1 MNNIQVFCIFIGIFA
16 LADFISI
23 KTKAWLPSLF
33 TIAVI
38 SVVGYW
44 SEIIPRNFFELTG
57 ISVTLVYVIYYFQ
70 LVNMGALI
78 GLNEMKKQ
86 WRVVL
91 IAVSGLIGIVIGSI
105 LVVGPILGFEYAI
118 AGAPPLSGG
127 IVAYEIVRE
136 ATSRMGRNDLVTVA
150 IAIFVLQNFIGYPL
164 TSFLLKRES
173 IRLKN
178 KGLIVNDD
186 VGLIQRKKLIP
197 EVPSKYNTTNLM
209 IFKLSFIGVIGIF
222 ITNFINNMFPASNGG
237 DTISR
242 YVILLILGVLFNE
255 IGFLDTAPVKKSE
268 ISGFQNVVIIGF
280 SVIAGLSTTT
290 PEILYNMIAP
300 TMLVIISGLMGMGI
314 ISIIIGKYLGFSKEM
329 SFAVA
334 LTALYGYPGTEILS
348 KESVNVVAENE
359 EEYEC
364 IVSQIMPKMI
374 IGGFTTVTFG
384 SVFLASILIN
394 FL

>member
-1 MNNIQVFCIFIGIFA
+1 MNNIQIFCIFIGIFA

-38 SVVGYW
+38 SVIGYW
-44 SEIIPRNFFELTG
+44 CEIIPRNFFELTG
-57 ISVTLVYVIYYFQ
+57 ISITLVYIIYYFQ
-70 LVNMGALI
+70 LINMGALI
-78 GLNEMKKQ
+78 GLDEMKKQ
-86 WRVVL
+86 WKVVL
-91 IAVSGLIGIVIGSI
+91 IATSGLIGIVIGSVLI
-105 LVVGPILGFEYAI
+105 AGPILGFEYAI

-136 ATSRMGRNDLVTVA
+136 AASRMGRNDLVTVA

-164 TSFLLKRES
+164 TSFLLKREG
-173 IRLKN
+173 IRLKK
-178 KGLIVNDD
+178 KGLIANNKVESF
-186 VGLIQRKKLIP
+186 QKKKIIS
-197 EVPSKYNTTNLM
+197 EIPSKYNTTNLI
-209 IFKLSFIGVIGIF
+209 IFKLSLIGVIGIF
-222 ITNFINNMFPASNGG
+222 ITNFINNIFPVSNGG

-242 YVILLILGVLFNE
+242 YVILLILGILFSE
-255 IGFLDTAPVKKSE
+255 IGFLDISPVKKSE

-290 PEILYNMIAP
+290 PEILYNMIVP
-300 TMLVIISGLMGMGI
+300 TMLVIISGLIGMGI
-314 ISIIIGKYLGFSKEM
+314 ISIMVGKYLGFSKEM
-329 SFAVA
+329 SFAIA

-359 EEYEC
+359 KEYEC
-364 IVSQIMPKMI
+364 IISQIMPKMI